1 MRFENRAA
9 IITGAASGM
18 GLVTSQEFA
27 KEGAAVYMVDINE
40 QRVTAEAEAICAQ
53 GGKAVPCVCDI
64 RDFEQIQAVVRKCVT
79 EQGHVDIVV
88 NFAGGFPAR
97 MCGLANGE
105 FIHTPVEVLDWG
117 IAVNFRAP
125 MLFARAVMEQMMNQ
139 KRGVIINIGSVDGE
153 TGGAVDYAAEK
164 SGLTYGLTK
173 ALARI
178 GAPFGVRC
186 CAITPGPVLT
196 RANMANMKTALGRA
210 AEPIEVVKLVLYL
223 CSDDAAFITGS
234 NYNIEGGRILLN
246 NC

>member
-64 RDFEQIQAVVRKCVT
+64 RDFEQIQAVVRKCVD

-153 TGGAVDYAAEK
+153 TGGSVDYAAEK

-186 CAITPGPVLT
+186 CAVTPGPVLT

-223 CSDDAAFITGS
+223 CSDDATFITGS